1 MVSLHH
7 QKSIVVAHIYLEEN
21 VMVTRDTKWLQDKVC
36 MLCQCS
42 LYTKYVFRDLYQ
54 YSHYCVQTIV

>member
-21 VMVTRDTKWLQDKVC
+21 VIVTRDTKWLQDKVC
-36 MLCQCS
+36 MLMS
-42 LYTKYVFRDLYQ
+42 LQFVHQVHL
-54 YSHYCVQTIV
+54 S